1 MDADCK
7 ASCLDWYGNA
17 RPLFIGNR
25 VFASLGYE
33 LVQGSIEGGHIR
45 EPRITLKTQ
54 ADADRHLGAKLRPS
68 ATSA

>member
-45 EPRITLKTQ
+45 RRSAPGCEAASISNICVIC
-54 ADADRHLGAKLRPS
+54 GYRPGRG
-68 ATSA
+68 